1 VFFLILLFLLSQLL
15 NNLLRRNRLSLT
27 ESRNKEGKVGEDVW
41 KERRDKNAFIQNLE
55 AFAKAAEKA
64 QLTSGNA
71 K

>member
-1 VFFLILLFLLSQLL
+1 
-15 NNLLRRNRLSLT
+15 LRRNRLSLT